1 MDLTKK
7 YTFKHLSFEKEYSII
22 IRNNFQGTH
31 LKKEPETRRV
41 KNESRRKSKCRID
54 YESRPRS
61 RGGCWRKK

>member
-54 YESRPRS
+54 Y
-61 RGGCWRKK
+61 